1 MIGGSILI
9 VSLIAHSLWQLRQ
22 GRRRRAAALVRHPA

>member
-1 MIGGSILI
+1 MIGGGILI
-9 VSLIAHSLWQLRQ
+9 VSLIAHSLWHLHQ